1 MTEQEEA
8 DLIARIIVYDDHK
21 AFEVL
26 ILKYQSDIRALLF
39 KLTLADASTVD
50 DLTQEVF
57 IRVYKYLKSYQSK
70 SKFYT
75 WLYRITYNVF
85 LEDRE
90 KKKKRTTLNLGKVQ
104 ISTFNPNRQL
114 DAEIDVNILLEG
126 LKAEEKICIE
136 LAYLKGFSHSDIAL
150 VLDCPLGTVKTH
162 IRRGK
167 MKLLKQLKP
176 EK

>member
-1 MTEQEEA
+1 MTEPEDAE
-8 DLIARIIVYDDHK
+8 LMARILVYDDHK

-26 ILKYQSDIRALLF
+26 ILRYQKDIRGLLF
-39 KLTLADASTVD
+39 KLTLADESAVD

-57 IRVYKYLKSYQSK
+57 IRVYKYLKSYRSQSK
-70 SKFYT
+70 FST
-75 WLYRITYNVF
+75 WLYKIAYRVF

-90 KKKKRTTLNLGKVQ
+90 KKTKRRRLNRIKEVA
-104 ISTFNPNRQL
+104 STFNPNPQL
-114 DAEIDVNILLEG
+114 DAQMDVHTLLAG
-126 LKAEEKICIE
+126 LKVEEKVCIE

-167 MKLLKQLKP
+167 IQLLKQLKS